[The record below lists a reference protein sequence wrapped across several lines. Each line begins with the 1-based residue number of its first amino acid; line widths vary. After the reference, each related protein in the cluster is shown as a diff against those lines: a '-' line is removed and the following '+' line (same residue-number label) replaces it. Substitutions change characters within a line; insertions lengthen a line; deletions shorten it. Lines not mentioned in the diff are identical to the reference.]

1 MFRWFRKFSSVT
13 TQRLVFHLLSHRIFR
28 KPFEN
33 DQYYFRLQFILNPVS
48 LMRIEGELWVF

>member
-13 TQRLVFHLLSHRIFR
+13 TQRLVFHLLSHQIFR

-48 LMRIEGELWVF
+48 LMRIEGEL